1 MRSQESNLG
10 PIVQTLLPNT
20 TSLVVQS
27 YLHIHRRDVVH
38 DGDRL
43 DLGVAADILGVLGW
57 STTPEPGV
65 WSSINEERLEAGGII

>member
-43 DLGVAADILGVLGW
+43 DLGVAADILGVLG
-57 STTPEPGV
+57 
-65 WSSINEERLEAGGII
+65 